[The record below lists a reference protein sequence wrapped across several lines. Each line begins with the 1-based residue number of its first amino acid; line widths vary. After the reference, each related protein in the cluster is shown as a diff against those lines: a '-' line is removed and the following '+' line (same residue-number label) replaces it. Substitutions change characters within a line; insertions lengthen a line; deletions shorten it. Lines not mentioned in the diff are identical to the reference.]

1 MKKITKL
8 LREQIN
14 GVSEE
19 TKLNKLTSGVEI
31 VCKDLGIDVPEIEY
45 ITDPEYTKKHKSFAA
60 YSPSEGKVFVV
71 IHNRNTADIMR
82 SIAHELMHHK
92 QNLDGK
98 LTEMAGKDGDEF
110 ENEANSYSG
119 KIMRRLGREME
130 GIFESTNMVI
140 SEDLN
145 TGEEI
150 TRLANDM
157 LKQCIRRGLT
167 SMVYNGTTNWYFPDI
182 FQDLSAN
189 YNKLN
194 EFLRDY
200 HLGLEW
206 TEKGR
211 QGSSGYFSAINKTN
225 GTIVISHS
233 HYEFSNEIIS
243 MGLKMVRDKD
253 VSDIT
258 QDEMKEGFREVYY
271 SVYSDRIISTF
282 IHELQ
287 HCYDHWRSK
296 GKYTSDTKSKEF
308 YKNTNKITNDTDSY
322 TKYLRLHHEINAR
335 FSQAMANVRMVE
347 INYNKKFPDQ
357 PMRYQYMVPPHE
369 FISSF
374 KINFLG
380 YNSMTPKQQKYLL
393 RRATQYYHAAKEK
406 YDGKL
411 KD

>member
-8 LREQIN
+8 LREQIK

-19 TKLNKLTSGVEI
+19 TKLNKLTTGINI

-98 LTEMAGKDGDEF
+98 LTEMAGKDGDEL

-140 SEDLN
+140 SEDLD

-150 TRLANDM
+150 TRLANDVF
-157 LKQCIRRGLT
+157 KQCIRRALI
-167 SMVYNGTTNWYFPDI
+167 SMVYNKGTNWHFPNI
-182 FQDLSAN
+182 FQGLSPK
-189 YNKLN
+189 YDKLN
-194 EFLRDY
+194 EFLRSY
-200 HLGLEW
+200 FLRIEW
-206 TEKGR
+206 TETSSG
-211 QGSSGYFSAINKTN
+211 GSSGYFLAKNNTN

-243 MGLKMVRDKD
+243 MGLKLVRDKET
-253 VSDIT
+253 SDIT
-258 QDEMKEGFREVYY
+258 DDELREGLTDVYF
-271 SVYSDRIISTF
+271 SIYSDRIISTF
-282 IHELQ
+282 THELQ
-287 HCYDHWRSK
+287 HCFDHWRSK
-296 GKYTSDTKSKEF
+296 GKYTSDNKSKEF
-308 YKNTNKITNDTDSY
+308 YKNGDKITSDTETY

-347 INYNKKFPDQ
+347 INYHKKFPDQ
-357 PMRYQYMVPPHE
+357 PMRYQYMVPIHE
-369 FISSF
+369 FINSF

-380 YNSMTPKQQKYLL
+380 YNSMTPKRQKYLL
-393 RRATQYYHAAKEK
+393 RRASQYYHAAKEK